1 MACVLVLANHYA
13 TLYNF
18 RKELI
23 SRLIERGDRVVLSFP
38 REVDNSFF
46 TEMGCEFIETDFNR
60 KGLNPISDFRLI
72 KMYRKIIREVT
83 PDIIFTYT
91 IKPNIY
97 GALANR
103 NTGIRQICNIT
114 GTGATFLKQSLLAQA
129 CKILY
134 RISVKHVYKVFFQNM
149 GDRDYFIVNKMV
161 GSNYEL
167 LPGSGCNLA
176 EHRFSPMPP
185 GPDLT
190 FIFIGRVMKLKGI
203 EEYLECAKVIH
214 EESPFTHFLIAGWNE
229 EEEYMNMVE
238 EAERIGYVQY
248 LGYRDDLDQ
257 VVAKC
262 HCTILC
268 SHGGEG
274 TPNVLLESAA
284 MGRICITTN
293 TNGAREVVED
303 GVTGFIYKKG
313 DAADLINKV
322 RELIHLT
329 PEHRARMGVAG
340 RKKMEKE
347 FDREFVIRK
356 YLQEI
361 DFLNNKQ

>member
-1 MACVLVLANHYA
+1 
-13 TLYNF
+13 
-18 RKELI
+18 
-23 SRLIERGDRVVLSFP
+23 
-38 REVDNSFF
+38 
-46 TEMGCEFIETDFNR
+46 
-60 KGLNPISDFRLI
+60 
-72 KMYRKIIREVT
+72 
-83 PDIIFTYT
+83 
-91 IKPNIY
+91 
-97 GALANR
+97 
-103 NTGIRQICNIT
+103 
-114 GTGATFLKQSLLAQA
+114 
-129 CKILY
+129 
-134 RISVKHVYKVFFQNM
+134 
-149 GDRDYFIVNKMV
+149 
-161 GSNYEL
+161 
-167 LPGSGCNLA
+167 
-176 EHRFSPMPP
+176 
-185 GPDLT
+185 
-190 FIFIGRVMKLKGI
+190 MKLKGI